1 MGNDRIMQ
9 QVRGLLSQGKSSRE
23 VIQLGYAP
31 GTVYRVQRQLRLKQ
45 TNREE
50 PAPVVD
56 QDQSISD
63 WEEPEELSAED
74 AEFFRCLFGP
84 VDEPAQAT
92 GLRTELDQARG
103 HIEELKKEAGQV
115 KALQERVYILEAE
128 AEAALALRQHIRELE
143 HQLKNAGQGQEGMRQ
158 SNLEWQTRFQSEQS
172 ARQDTERRA
181 EDYQAQINWWQQEYQ
196 LPQSKLDACA
206 PVIAGLRAEI
216 QQLEP
221 LKVWA
226 GHPCS
231 VCRKPMS
238 GSVAR
243 DLAAEKMKNLAHKGC
258 LSKKRPGVGEVLLA
272 GGALWGLSQLGKR

>member
-84 VDEPAQAT
+84 
-92 GLRTELDQARG
+92 G
-103 HIEELKKEAGQV
+103 
-115 KALQERVYILEAE
+115 
-128 AEAALALRQHIRELE
+128 
-143 HQLKNAGQGQEGMRQ
+143 
-158 SNLEWQTRFQSEQS
+158 
-172 ARQDTERRA
+172 
-181 EDYQAQINWWQQEYQ
+181 
-196 LPQSKLDACA
+196 
-206 PVIAGLRAEI
+206 
-216 QQLEP
+216 
-221 LKVWA
+221 
-226 GHPCS
+226 
-231 VCRKPMS
+231 
-238 GSVAR
+238 
-243 DLAAEKMKNLAHKGC
+243 
-258 LSKKRPGVGEVLLA
+258 
-272 GGALWGLSQLGKR
+272 